1 MAGPLGQMWPREKT
15 SSGSPRRST
24 TRPSSTV
31 ASIPHMASQTLHVR
45 VSVRRIRASVYS
57 ATMSRQTPFFA
68 VLFAGC
74 STAPVASKPT
84 PPPAPEP
91 VAAAPA
97 VEEWPEI
104 DNALIEQQ
112 ALTRGFRLGR
122 PSGITLTPEGDAV
135 LFLRTGPR
143 SPVGDLYVTETATG
157 ATKKLL
163 SASDLLNG
171 GGEQLSDEE
180 KARRERKRISTRGLV
195 GFDLSDDG
203 RHLLVPL
210 SGRLYVV
217 DRADAVV
224 HELPATAG
232 EPPIDARFSPDARKV
247 AMVRDGDLYVMDVES
262 GKDRRLTTR
271 GSDDV
276 ENAVAEFVAQEEM
289 DRREGYWW
297 SPDGKHLVYQHSDL
311 SKVDTLNVSDPANPD
326 HAPVPFRYP
335 RPGRNNA
342 DVTLGVI
349 PAAGGKTVWLRW
361 DRERFPYLV
370 RVAWSQ
376 NAPLTVMVMNRRQT
390 ELVAYA
396 ADPKSGDMK
405 ELFRETDDA
414 WINLDNDMPKWLPD
428 GSGMLWATERAGW
441 LQLEL
446 RGPRRQGGA
455 RADRARARLPEIR
468 RHRRGRRC
476 RLGDRLA
483 RQPAEPRLPRAPGRR
498 RARAADQRGRRA
510 HRLHR
515 PARRGPRRQVGA
527 LRRQRPLRGPPPR
540 RQRHHQAG
548 IGRRGPALPGE
559 PRAPPRAAR
568 GSRARR
574 VGGPPARLQ
583 TGVAATR

>member
-1 MAGPLGQMWPREKT
+1 
-15 SSGSPRRST
+15 
-24 TRPSSTV
+24 
-31 ASIPHMASQTLHVR
+31 MASQTLHVR

-84 PPPAPEP
+84 PPPAPGP

-326 HAPVPFRYP
+326 HAPVAFRYP

-446 RGPRRQGGA
+446 RGRDGKVVRALTAPELGYQKFAGIDEDGGA
-455 RADRARARLPEIR
+455 VWVIASPDSRQSHVYRVPLAGGEPER
-468 RHRRGRRC
+468 RTSEDGVHI
-476 RLGDRLA
+476 A
-483 RQPAEPRLPRAPGRR
+483 FT
-498 RARAADQRGRRA
+498 
-510 HRLHR
+510 
-515 PARRGPRRQVGA
+515 ARRGGVHVVKSALSDGSDRFEVRRRDGSVITKLESVAEDPPYQANLELLRVPLEGCLLYTSPSPRD
-527 LRRQRPLRGPPPR
+527 
-540 RQRHHQAG
+540 
-548 IGRRGPALPGE
+548 
-559 PRAPPRAAR
+559 
-568 GSRARR
+568 S
-574 VGGPPARLQ
+574 
-583 TGVAATR
+583 